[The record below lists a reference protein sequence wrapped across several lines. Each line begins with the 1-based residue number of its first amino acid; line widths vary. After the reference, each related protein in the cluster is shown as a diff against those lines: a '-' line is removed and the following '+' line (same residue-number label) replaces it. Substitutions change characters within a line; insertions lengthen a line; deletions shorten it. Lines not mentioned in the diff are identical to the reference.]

1 MHGSDSYIS
10 EIECPKRTEKSCIA
24 LKSCAS
30 VANNNMEHV
39 VICPLHATSM
49 PINQDHNKDGYPGT
63 QKEGHEQ
70 VCFWRSKWGIRWIT
84 CLSFCR
90 ANENDFLFEMEGG
103 RGSAGEGLP
112 CFPTGGNICRHVT

>member
-1 MHGSDSYIS
+1 MRKKHDSDSYIS

-30 VANNNMEHV
+30 VANNNIEHI

-70 VCFWRSKWGIRWIT
+70 VCFWRSKWGIPG
-84 CLSFCR
+84 SFSQISLDR
-90 ANENDFLFEMEGG
+90 MI
-103 RGSAGEGLP
+103 P
-112 CFPTGGNICRHVT
+112 YKI

>member
-1 MHGSDSYIS
+1 MRKMHGSDSYIS

-49 PINQDHNKDGYPGT
+49 PINQDHNKDGYPVT

-70 VCFWRSKWGIRWIT
+70 VCFWRSKWGIR
-84 CLSFCR
+84 
-90 ANENDFLFEMEGG
+90 
-103 RGSAGEGLP
+103 
-112 CFPTGGNICRHVT
+112 